1 MEHNDNHSSI
11 YKQLWRISMKCWSH
25 QVPFPVW
32 FIGINS
38 IWFENIWYWDPNP
51 WMHKILKFLAVFNIS
66 FKVSVWLLI
75 YGIQLG
81 NLGWEIA

>member
-1 MEHNDNHSSI
+1 MIITLLSI
-11 YKQLWRISMKCWSH
+11 NNCEEYQWNVEVIKYL
-25 QVPFPVW
+25 FPVW
-32 FIGINS
+32 FIGINI

-51 WMHKILKFLAVFNIS
+51 WMHKILKFLAIFNIS

-75 YGIQLG
+75 YGIQWG